1 MSPTSVDRVGS
12 WYRRANT
19 PMYTRRRYS
28 SVPVYTPRFTRYN
41 FNKPRARILGVPFSQ
56 RRRDRV
62 RTSLF
67 SKNVDKVPMRV
78 QTIEEVQSGTQYVL
92 TNNTSKVSY
101 ITYPSISRS
110 EFHSRSYDY
119 IKVLSIYASGSVMVK
134 DVGSKEESASTGI
147 NGIFTTVLVCDRR
160 PTEYSAIDPIVPYA
174 ELFGLEQGS
183 CSTLRVRDAHRE
195 RFWVVEQK
203 KCVVNTPLSSYVFKF
218 EYKWYS
224 RTYPFWV
231 RFKDSPSAEFS
242 GRYSNVSK
250 NALVLY
256 YVWLCDSSVT
266 ADIHAKYETTYMG

>member
-19 PMYTRRRYS
+19 PMYTRRRFS

-92 TNNTSKVSY
+92 TNNSSKVSY

-110 EFHSRSYDY
+110 AFSSRTYDY
-119 IKVLSIYASGSVMVK
+119 IKVLSISASGSVVVK
-134 DVGSKEESASTGI
+134 RVGSTSEAASTCI
-147 NGIFTTVLVCDRR
+147 NGIFTTVLVCDKR
-160 PTEYSAIDPIVPYA
+160 PSEYSSSEPIIPYG

-183 CSTLRVRDAHRE
+183 CSTLRVRENHRD
-195 RFWVVEQK
+195 RFRVIQQR
-203 KCVVNTPLSSYVFKF
+203 KCIVNTSLPTYVFKF
-218 EYKWYS
+218 EYKAHL
-224 RTYPFWV
+224 RAYPYWV
-231 RFKDSPSAEFS
+231 RFRDSPSLEAT
-242 GRYSNVSK
+242 GRYGNITK

-256 YVWLCDSSVT
+256 YVWLCDSAAT
-266 ADIHAKYETTYMG
+266 AEVHAKYDTLYLG